1 MGVTDF
7 LLLSCL
13 GFAITAHA
21 QNCAKPTGGPNMH
34 LKGEDILK
42 ETFADGDRAA
52 FECAAGYMS
61 AGGSSSITCTA
72 GSWSTVTL
80 KCERKNCGS
89 PGEVPNGQI
98 HYPQENLFGDYIE
111 ITCNEGYRLV
121 GNSRITCG
129 AQGWMGR
136 LPRCEVAKCDEAP
149 QVTDA
154 TFTPYKDPYD
164 YGDVVQ
170 YSCRNGLTLNGSAS
184 IECSDDGTFKP
195 APPICTRVQCEDLD
209 IPNLDWISGSRPP
222 HGYKAILTYRCRT
235 GYRMVG
241 QPTLTCDINSKWS
254 PGLPR
259 CEMVTCNPPHLVVNG
274 TFNPVK
280 DVYKY
285 GDRVQ
290 YSCNTNFRLSGSNS
304 ASCSDDGTFKPGPP
318 TCTMIICNPP
328 PPGANRIISPV
339 KEVYKYKDVVQYTC
353 PKGFKLSGSNSASC
367 SDDGT
372 FKPAPPTCTM
382 MTCNRPLPLEH
393 GSFSPVKA
401 SYTYKDVVQY
411 SCQTGFKLSGTNSVS
426 CSDDGTFKPEP
437 PTCTKFIPPPQPDIY
452 CEVPH
457 VEHGYLVHDDRPL
470 YRPNDKVTFKCRSF
484 YDMEGDSTLT
494 CQADG
499 QWSPPPPKCAY
510 SHGKVAGVVVGVI
523 VLVVAGAAGAAIY
536 KKKKKQRF
544 RKNNNGNST
553 NDKGGKSVGDAVGLM
568 ETPTGNGQT
577 TEDKLPVGSANEV

>member
-318 TCTMIICNPP
+318 TCT
-328 PPGANRIISPV
+328 
-339 KEVYKYKDVVQYTC
+339 
-353 PKGFKLSGSNSASC
+353 
-367 SDDGT
+367 
-372 FKPAPPTCTM
+372 
-382 MTCNRPLPLEH
+382 
-393 GSFSPVKA
+393 
-401 SYTYKDVVQY
+401 
-411 SCQTGFKLSGTNSVS
+411 
-426 CSDDGTFKPEP
+426 
-437 PTCTKFIPPPQPDIY
+437 KFIPPPQPDIY

>member
-1 MGVTDF
+1 MAVNDF

-21 QNCAKPTGGPNMH
+21 QDCARPSGGPNMH
-34 LKGEDILK
+34 LKDEHTLK
-42 ETFADGDRAA
+42 ETFADGDQAA
-52 FECAAGYMS
+52 FECDTGYTS
-61 AGGSSSITCTA
+61 TGGSSSITCTA
-72 GSWSTVTL
+72 GSWSAVML
-80 KCERKNCGS
+80 KCQRRSCGS
-89 PGEVPNGQI
+89 PGELLNGYI
-98 HYPQENLFGDYIE
+98 DYPKENLFGDHIE
-111 ITCNEGYRLV
+111 ITCNQGYRMV
-121 GNSRITCG
+121 GKSTIVCG
-129 AQGWMGR
+129 AAGWLDR
-136 LPRCEVAKCDEAP
+136 LPRCEVVTCDEAP
-149 QVTDA
+149 QVKDA
-154 TFTPYKDPYD
+154 TFTPYKDSYD
-164 YGDVVQ
+164 FGDVVQ
-170 YSCRNGLTLNGSAS
+170 YSCRTGLTLNGSAS
-184 IECSDDGTFKP
+184 I
-195 APPICTRVQCEDLD
+195 
-209 IPNLDWISGSRPP
+209 
-222 HGYKAILTYRCRT
+222 
-235 GYRMVG
+235 
-241 QPTLTCDINSKWS
+241 
-254 PGLPR
+254 
-259 CEMVTCNPPHLVVNG
+259 
-274 TFNPVK
+274 
-280 DVYKY
+280 
-285 GDRVQ
+285 
-290 YSCNTNFRLSGSNS
+290 
-304 ASCSDDGTFKPGPP
+304 
-318 TCTMIICNPP
+318 
-328 PPGANRIISPV
+328 
-339 KEVYKYKDVVQYTC
+339 
-353 PKGFKLSGSNSASC
+353 SC